1 LYLYDSDFNAYSTEF
16 PNPVPGNQNAQLGL
30 TINGAVSGSG
40 MTIIRTVGDLI
51 LEGAS
56 TITPVVGSS
65 GSGANANDIELS
77 AEAGSYTTLGGTI
90 TFDGNFHNL
99 VGATLTTAGWT
110 ASGLG
115 KNAVVSA
122 VGSRFIVFSTT
133 APQNFGEVFNES
145 GLAFNGLGPNGAGA
159 PFVADTPEPTFA
171 SHQTPIVERNG
182 TLDGGTQNGFVF
194 LKQQTLVPQDEA
206 SKFFRDVLKVTVFTG
221 VDATA
226 KTDNLPPESPPTIW
240 TSSYH
245 IYLQEQQ
252 QKEDE
257 QKKKHKKYLAQYSAL
272 WEANSD
278 LE

>member
-1 LYLYDSDFNAYSTEF
+1 
-16 PNPVPGNQNAQLGL
+16 
-30 TINGAVSGSG
+30 
-40 MTIIRTVGDLI
+40 
-51 LEGAS
+51 
-56 TITPVVGSS
+56 
-65 GSGANANDIELS
+65 
-77 AEAGSYTTLGGTI
+77 
-90 TFDGNFHNL
+90 
-99 VGATLTTAGWT
+99 
-110 ASGLG
+110 
-115 KNAVVSA
+115 
-122 VGSRFIVFSTT
+122 
-133 APQNFGEVFNES
+133 
-145 GLAFNGLGPNGAGA
+145 
-159 PFVADTPEPTFA
+159 
-171 SHQTPIVERNG
+171 
-182 TLDGGTQNGFVF
+182 LDGGTQNGFVF

-257 QKKKHKKYLAQYSAL
+257 QKKKHKKHLAQYSAL